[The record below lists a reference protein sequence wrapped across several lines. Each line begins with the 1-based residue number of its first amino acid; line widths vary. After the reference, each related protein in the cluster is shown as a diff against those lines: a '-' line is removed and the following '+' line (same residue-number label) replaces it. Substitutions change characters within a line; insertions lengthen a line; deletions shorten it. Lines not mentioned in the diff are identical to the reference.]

1 MFVVFLD
8 KTLGNEL
15 DNDDGRCH
23 FLKGVMWIYEFMR
36 FSSFGIF
43 FFFFFICGKMGEI
56 DDENGGKLSGVEF
69 ANVCLCYGSITMVPN
84 FIQRGL

>member
-1 MFVVFLD
+1 VFVEARVFIRRFSVYFGGLHTMFVVFLD

-36 FSSFGIF
+36 FFKFWNF
-43 FFFFFICGKMGEI
+43 FFFYLW
-56 DDENGGKLSGVEF
+56 ENG
-69 ANVCLCYGSITMVPN
+69 
-84 FIQRGL
+84 

>member
-1 MFVVFLD
+1 
-8 KTLGNEL
+8 
-15 DNDDGRCH
+15 
-23 FLKGVMWIYEFMR
+23 
-36 FSSFGIF
+36 
-43 FFFFFICGKMGEI
+43 MGEI